1 VALISQL
8 RVVYLLFFAG
18 LAQAQA
24 DGIAVLG
31 RSVIEFKPGVAQPR
45 HSLRLTLAHL
55 EGSGWTAEEIAAT
68 AREGARLLEQCG
80 VALERAELVRI
91 AVPTKYLDFYTPFS
105 RELASV
111 VPLAKPAIY
120 FVAGT
125 RQRPAFDA
133 EAIGF
138 SNSRSRPELV
148 DTVWITRASKDL
160 AIVLAHEL
168 AHVLMDSGEHSILRH
183 NLMNAETAP
192 ENILLS
198 PDQCER
204 LRQTAFRN
212 GLLGPR

>member
-1 VALISQL
+1 MISHL
-8 RVVYLLFFAG
+8 RDLVLLLFACA
-18 LAQAQA
+18 AQAQA

-31 RSVIEFKPGVAQPR
+31 RSTLDFKPGVAQPR
-45 HSLRLTLAHL
+45 HTLRLTLAYL
-55 EGSGWTAEEIAAT
+55 EGSGWTPEDIVAAV
-68 AREGARLLEQCG
+68 REGARLLEQCD

-91 AVPTKYLDFYTPFS
+91 AAPTKYLDFYTPFS
-105 RELASV
+105 RELASA

-138 SNSRSRPELV
+138 GNSRSRPELL

-183 NLMNAETAP
+183 NLMNADTAP
-192 ENILLS
+192 ENTLLS
-198 PDQCER
+198 ADQCER
-204 LRQTAFRN
+204 LRLTAFRN
-212 GLLGPR
+212 GLLR